1 MRDKLSKIIR
11 PADLIPIAVLLAAAG
26 LLAAVF
32 AGGNGATAE
41 IIVER
46 EIVATVDLT
55 AVKEPYTLQPE
66 DGVTVTVEPG
76 AIRFSASDCPN
87 QLCVRTGRLTK
98 AGQSAACLP
107 HRTLIRITGRAKNTP
122 DALTG

>member
-41 IIVER
+41 IVVER
-46 EIVATVDLT
+46 EIVTTVDLA
-55 AVKEPYTLQPE
+55 AVKEPCSLTLE
-66 DGVTVTVEPG
+66 NGVTVSVEPG

-87 QLCVRTGRLTK
+87 QLCVRAGRLTK

-107 HRTLIRITGRAKNTP
+107 NKTLIRVTGRAKNAP